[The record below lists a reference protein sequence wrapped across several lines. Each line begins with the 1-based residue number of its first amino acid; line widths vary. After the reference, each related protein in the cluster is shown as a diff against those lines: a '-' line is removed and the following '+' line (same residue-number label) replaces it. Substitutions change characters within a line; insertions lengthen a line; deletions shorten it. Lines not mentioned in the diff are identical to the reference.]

1 MFWKCFIGRH
11 DWTQVQVGGMELFV
25 YCSRCGRGKKHCL
38 IAGGV
43 MPNSGFRNSGFRNM
57 PVAETLRSLSPL
69 VPTGCLLVLGEKR
82 L

>member
-1 MFWKCFIGRH
+1 
-11 DWTQVQVGGMELFV
+11 MELFV

-43 MPNSGFRNSGFRNM
+43 LPNSGFRNM
-57 PVAETLRSLSPL
+57 PITETLRSLSPL
-69 VPTGCLLVLGEKR
+69 VPTGCLLVLGEKG